1 MITGVKQRT
10 SSHSP
15 PTLRRMHSMT
25 PPSTRWLSTGSVW
38 ITSGSLLSIQP
49 GSIARPLVIV
59 CKSEAAHARVVEDK
73 KDHEVEEEKKHQEM
87 GERPRKWGREGD
99 VGATTAEL
107 STSGAKYVLGV
118 CTYC

>member
-1 MITGVKQRT
+1 
-10 SSHSP
+10 
-15 PTLRRMHSMT
+15 MT

-73 KDHEVEEEKKHQEM
+73 KHHEVEEEKKHQEM
-87 GERPRKWGREGD
+87 GECPRKWGWAD
-99 VGATTAEL
+99 TVGSTIAEL
-107 STSGAKYVLGV
+107 LTSGAKKVLWV
-118 CTYC
+118 CTYCAK